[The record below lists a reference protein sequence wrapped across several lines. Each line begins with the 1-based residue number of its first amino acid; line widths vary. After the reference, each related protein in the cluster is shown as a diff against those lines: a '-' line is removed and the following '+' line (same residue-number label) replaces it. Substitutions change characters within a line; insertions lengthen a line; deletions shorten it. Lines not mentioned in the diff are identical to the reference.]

1 MRAGT
6 HKNLTPFFLFQ
17 KNPQKNSKKTRQET
31 SGSAGQL
38 LALYPFLF
46 GLQIAQVA
54 VGAQMLSATLRVA
67 VSPEGWLDQESAGSD
82 LRGSRG
88 VAVAGAAMVFM
99 GCCNFANTISTIV
112 EKKKTRHVRRRGWGG
127 VGGGMSR
134 GASAGNM
141 RASSSS
147 GAFPVSPTA
156 AAAFGG
162 ALAGSNNSN
171 NAAAKK

>member
-1 MRAGT
+1 
-6 HKNLTPFFLFQ
+6 
-17 KNPQKNSKKTRQET
+17 
-31 SGSAGQL
+31 
-38 LALYPFLF
+38 
-46 GLQIAQVA
+46 
-54 VGAQMLSATLRVA
+54 MLRATLA
-67 VSPEGWLDQESAGSD
+67 AAASPEGWLDPESAGSD

-99 GCCNFANTISTIV
+99 GLCNFANTVSTML
-112 EKKKTRHVRRRGWGG
+112 EKRKTRHVRRRGWGG
-127 VGGGMSR
+127 GMSR
-134 GASAGNM
+134 GTSAGHM

-162 ALAGSNNSN
+162 ALAGGI

>member
-1 MRAGT
+1 MLT
-6 HKNLTPFFLFQ
+6 FFSSFKTTTTKNHL
-17 KNPQKNSKKTRQET
+17 QET

-46 GLQIAQVA
+46 GLQIAQVG
-54 VGAQMLSATLRVA
+54 VGAQMLRATLGVA
-67 VSPEGWLDQESAGSD
+67 ASAEGWLDPESAGSD

-99 GCCNFANTISTIV
+99 GCCNFANTISTII
-112 EKKKTRHVRRRGWGG
+112 EKRKTRHVRRRGWGG
-127 VGGGMSR
+127 GMSR
-134 GASAGNM
+134 GTSAGQM
-141 RASSSS
+141 RTSSSS
-147 GAFPVSPTA
+147 AAFPVSPTA

-162 ALAGSNNSN
+162 ALAGSNASA